1 MQIKGGNVP
10 IILPMRRRE
19 RTRIKNQSFS
29 KAGSVLLLALLLQLS
44 TAVQAQKVSYSGKA
58 SPAQLFS
65 VLSEQTGYK
74 FFYTNDGLTGMKP
87 VSVQLKDVPLEK
99 ALSTILEGLP
109 LEYVIQGKTVFIRKK
124 AGVKNS
130 LVQEQEQVQQEL
142 PRVHGIVT
150 DEQGNPLP
158 GITVMT
164 KRDKRAVATNE
175 KGFFV
180 FPAEKG
186 DTLVFRSISYETRLL
201 PVRFGEQ
208 MSVTLKQQ
216 LSQLSAVTVVYNTGY
231 QQVSKERATG
241 SFAKPDMEIFRNR
254 VGSRDVTDIIGRLD
268 GQVAGLTVKS
278 GLNNVRGGAN
288 SNGITSR
295 RSLIRGNSS
304 VMLDMEPL
312 YVINGMV
319 SPDFSAVNQ
328 DDIEDITVLK
338 DAAAA
343 AIYGA
348 RAANGVVV
356 ITTREGKKNQ
366 RMNIDYN
373 GSVTVQSK
381 PEWAHDPMLNSRQY
395 IQAAREVFDP
405 ARFSWTS
412 VATGYVAPHDM
423 ILYNQYRGL
432 ISADQANKSLDSLA
446 NIDGR
451 SQMLNLLTRPSVTS
465 SHTISA
471 SGGTNIYSYY
481 LSLGYVNVQGINR
494 GQESNSYRL
503 NLTQHLNAGKRVT
516 ITLNTALNN
525 TVSTGKGILSLANDV
540 LPYQQFQDANGRS
553 INMPYMTGYGDSL
566 RQDYQARSR
575 INLDYYPLDELN
587 NYQQYK
593 QTNLSANVNA
603 RVGVKLWKGLRFEG
617 VYGYQKTPGTNDI
630 YSDGKS
636 LNVRKMQLSLT
647 VAPTAASTP
656 VYYFPLT
663 GGTYNTSTN
672 DQHNWVVRNQLVYE
686 AKPRQGKDAL
696 TLQAGQE
703 AQEQYAYN
711 SSVNI
716 YGYNRDLGTYP
727 MLDYLTMSKGVPGTI
742 TGTGYLNGTF
752 YTVARTITRFNS
764 YFALAS
770 YSFNQKYSADMS
782 WRQDQSS
789 LFGSDVSSQNKPVWS
804 LGGKWRIDKESF
816 MSGIKW
822 IDALALRSTYGLLG
836 NSPYVGAA
844 TLYDVLRPN
853 AQASSGGIGG
863 DALTISSA
871 ANRKLSWES
880 VKVINVG
887 IDFAMFH
894 NRINGSIEGYNKT
907 TVDLLSFLPA
917 NPFTGFSQITGN
929 LGKANNKG
937 IEITLNSENIRT
949 NNFRWTTRWVFG
961 YNQNKL
967 VSWGANSPI
976 YNSTS
981 SKIASSKVAGYPLG
995 AVFAYN
1001 YVGLDSLGDPQI
1013 RLANNKVTKNPYIAT
1028 GDDLVYKGVSQ
1039 PKFSGGLTNTFSYKG
1054 ISLSAN
1060 LIYSLGHVMRRV
1072 VSFKS
1077 SGRLSDRAYFEG
1089 NLRTDFLDRWKKPGD
1104 EAFTNVPSY
1113 VSSPA
1118 IDFTRRNMDYFN
1130 YADINVV
1137 SASYIK
1143 LRDISLSYELQ
1154 PALVKCLRLQRASVF
1169 AQAGNFMIWKANHYG
1184 IDPEY
1189 NADPLNGSGFYPVS
1203 KHSYS
1208 LGLRVTL

>member
-1 MQIKGGNVP
+1 M
-10 IILPMRRRE
+10 
-19 RTRIKNQSFS
+19 RIKNQPTI
-29 KAGSVLLLALLLQLS
+29 KVRNMLVLGLLLHLCV
-44 TAVQAQKVSYSGKA
+44 AVQAQHVNYSGKA
-58 SPAQLFS
+58 LPAKLFADIS
-65 VLSEQTGYK
+65 MQTGYK
-74 FFYTNDGLTGMKP
+74 FFYSNEALAGIDP
-87 VSVQLKDVPLEK
+87 VAVQLKDMPLEK
-99 ALSTILEGLP
+99 ALSIILEKLP

-124 AGVKNS
+124 AVKNS
-130 LVQEQEQVQQEL
+130 SPTQEQVQQEL
-142 PRVHGIVT
+142 PRVIGIVT

-164 KRDKRAVATNE
+164 KRDKRVMPTNE

-180 FPAEKG
+180 LPAEKS
-186 DTLVFRSISYETRLL
+186 DSLIFRSISYETRTVAVKL
-201 PVRFGEQ
+201 GEQ

-231 QQVSKERATG
+231 QQLSKERATG
-241 SFAKPDMEIFRNR
+241 SFAKPDMEVFKNR

-268 GQVAGLTVKS
+268 GQVAGMTVNNSLLSVKS
-278 GLNNVRGGAN
+278 KGN

-295 RSLIRGNSS
+295 KSLIRGNGS
-304 VMLDMEPL
+304 VMLDVEPL
-312 YVINGMV
+312 YVINGIV
-319 SPDFSAVNQ
+319 STDFSAVNQ

-356 ITTREGKKNQ
+356 ITTRQGKKNQ

-381 PEWAHDPMLNSRQY
+381 PEWAHDPMLNSKQY

-405 ARFSWTS
+405 VRYPWAS
-412 VATGYVAPHDM
+412 VANGYVAPHDM

-432 ISADQANKSLDSLA
+432 ISAEQANKSLDSLA

-451 SQMLNLLTRPSVTS
+451 SQMISLTTQPAVTT

-481 LSLGYVNVQGINR
+481 LSLGYVNAQGINR

-503 NLTQHLNAGKRVT
+503 NLTQNFNAGQRVT

-525 TVSTGKGILSLANDV
+525 TVTTSKGILSITNDV
-540 LPYQQFQDANGRS
+540 LPYQQFQDANGKN
-553 INMPYMTGYGDSL
+553 INMPYMTGYGDSI

-575 INLDYYPLDELN
+575 INLDYYPLEDLN
-587 NYQQYK
+587 NQQNK
-593 QTNLSANVNA
+593 QTNLSASVNA

-617 VYGYQKTPGTNDI
+617 VYGYQKTPGTYDT
-630 YSDGKS
+630 YSDGKT

-656 VYYFPLT
+656 IYYFPIT

-672 DQHNWVVRNQLVYE
+672 DQHNWMVRNQLVYE

-703 AQEQYAYN
+703 AQEQYAQN

-716 YGYNRDLGTYP
+716 YGYNRDLGSYP
-727 MLDYLTMSKGVPGTI
+727 VLDYLTMSKGIPGTI
-742 TGTGYLNGTF
+742 TGTGYLGGSF
-752 YTVARTITRFNS
+752 YQVSRTVTRFNS

-804 LGGKWRIDKESF
+804 LGGKWRLDKESF

-822 IDALALRSTYGLLG
+822 IDALALRSTYGILG

-844 TLYDVLRPN
+844 TLYDVLSANP
-853 AQASSGGIGG
+853 QTFSGSIAG
-863 DALTISSA
+863 DAMSIRTA
-871 ANRKLSWES
+871 ANKRLSWES

-887 IDFAMFH
+887 IDFALFN
-894 NRINGSIEGYNKT
+894 NRINGSIEGYSKT
-907 TVDLLSFLPA
+907 TVDLLSYIPA
-917 NPFTGFSQITGN
+917 NPFTGFSQIAGN

-937 IEITLNSENIRT
+937 IEITVTSQNIST
-949 NNFRWTTRWVFG
+949 DNFRWTTRWVFG

-967 VSWGANSPI
+967 LSWGVNSPI
-976 YNSTS
+976 YNTTS
-981 SKIASSKVAGYPLG
+981 SKIGSAKVAGYPLG

-1001 YVGLDSLGDPQI
+1001 YAGLDSLGDPQI
-1013 RLANNKVTKNPYIAT
+1013 KLANNKITKNPNIAT

-1060 LIYSLGHVMRRV
+1060 LIYNLGHVMRRV
-1072 VSFKS
+1072 VNYTS
-1077 SGRLSDRAYFEG
+1077 SGRLANRAYFGG

-1113 VSSPA
+1113 VSNPS
-1118 IDFTRRNMDYFN
+1118 IDYTRRNMDYFN

-1137 SASYIK
+1137 NASYIK
-1143 LRDISLSYELQ
+1143 LRDITLSYDLQ
-1154 PALVKCLRLQRASVF
+1154 PSLLKALRVQRASVF
-1169 AQAGNFMIWKANHYG
+1169 AQASNFMVWKANHYG
-1184 IDPEY
+1184 IDPEF
-1189 NADPLNGSGFYPVS
+1189 NSDPLNGSYFYPVS

>member
-1 MQIKGGNVP
+1 MQIKGDNVP
-10 IILPMRRRE
+10 IILPMRGRE
-19 RTRIKNQSFS
+19 RTIIKNQPFS
-29 KAGSVLLLALLLQLS
+29 KAGSLLLLALLLQLS
-44 TAVQAQKVSYSGKA
+44 AAVQAQKVSYSGKA

-65 VLSEQTGYK
+65 MLSEQTGYK
-74 FFYTNDGLTGMKP
+74 FFYSNDGLAGMKP

-99 ALSTILEGLP
+99 ALSIILEGQP
-109 LEYVIQGKTVFIRKK
+109 LEFVIQGKTVFIRKK
-124 AGVKNS
+124 AGTKNS
-130 LVQEQEQVQQEL
+130 SVQEQEQPQQEL

-164 KRDKRAVATNE
+164 KGDKRATPTNE
-175 KGFFV
+175 KGFFM

-186 DTLVFRSISYETRLL
+186 DTLIFRSISYETRLV

-216 LSQLSAVTVVYNTGY
+216 LSQLSAVTVYNTGY
-231 QQVSKERATG
+231 QQLSKERATG
-241 SFAKPDMEIFRNR
+241 SFAKPDMETFRNR

-268 GQVAGLTVKS
+268 GQVAGLTVNA
-278 GLNNVRGGAN
+278 GLNNVKSRSNA
-288 SNGITSR
+288 NGIVSR
-295 RSLIRGNSS
+295 KSLIRGTNS
-304 VMLDMEPL
+304 VMLDAEPL
-312 YVINGMV
+312 YVINGVV
-319 SPDFSAVNQ
+319 STDFSAVNQ

-373 GSVTVQSK
+373 GSVTVQSR

-405 ARFSWTS
+405 VRYPWAS
-412 VATGYVAPHDM
+412 VSSGFVAPHDM
-423 ILYNQYRGL
+423 VLYNQYRGL
-432 ISADQANKSLDSLA
+432 ISAEQANKSLDSLA

-451 SQMLNLLTRPSVTS
+451 SQVLHLTTRPSVTS

-481 LSLGYVNVQGINR
+481 LSLGYVNIQGIR
-494 GQESNSYRL
+494 KGEESNSYRL
-503 NLTQHLNAGKRVT
+503 NLTQHFNAGKRVT

-525 TVSTGKGILSLANDV
+525 TVSTGKGIINIPNDV
-540 LPYQQFQDANGRS
+540 MPYQPWQDANGRS
-553 INMPYMTGYGDSL
+553 INIPYMTGYGDSL
-566 RQDYQARSR
+566 RQNYQARSR

-587 NYQQYK
+587 YQYSK
-593 QTNLSANVNA
+593 RTNLSANVNA
-603 RVGVKLWKGLRFEG
+603 RVSVKLWKGLRFEG
-617 VYGYQKTPGTNDI
+617 VYGYQKTPGTYDI
-630 YSDGKS
+630 YTDNKY
-636 LNVRKMQLSLT
+636 LNMRKMLLSLT

-656 VYYFPLT
+656 VYYLPLT
-663 GGTYNTSTN
+663 GGNFNTMTN
-672 DQHNWVVRNQLVYE
+672 DQHNWTVRNQMVYE
-686 AKPRQGKDAL
+686 ARPRQGKDAL

-711 SSVNI
+711 SSINL
-716 YGYNRDLGTYP
+716 YGYDLALGTYP
-727 MLDYLTMSKGVPGTI
+727 VLDYLTMSKGIQGTV
-742 TGTGYLNGTF
+742 TGGGYLSGNF
-752 YTVARTITRFNS
+752 YQVARTVTRFNS
-764 YFALAS
+764 YFALGS
-770 YSFNQKYSADMS
+770 YSFNQKYSLDMS

-816 MSGIKW
+816 MSGVKW
-822 IDALALRSTYGLLG
+822 IDALALRSTYGILG

-844 TLYDVLRPN
+844 TLYDVLNPN

-863 DALTISSA
+863 DALSIASA

-880 VKVINVG
+880 VKVVNIG
-887 IDFAMFH
+887 IDFALFN

-917 NPFTGFSQITGN
+917 NPFTGFTQITGN
-929 LGKANNKG
+929 LGTANNKG
-937 IEITLNSENIRT
+937 IEITLSSENIRT
-949 NNFRWTTRWVFG
+949 KNFRWATRWVFG
-961 YNQNKL
+961 YNENKL
-967 VSWGANSPI
+967 VSWGVNSPL
-976 YNSTS
+976 YNTAS
-981 SKIASSKVAGYPLG
+981 SKIGYPRVAGYPLS
-995 AVFAYN
+995 AVFAYK
-1001 YVGLDSLGDPQI
+1001 YAGLDSLGDPQI
-1013 RLANNKVTKNPYIAT
+1013 RLANNKVTKNPYIEP
-1028 GDDLVYKGVSQ
+1028 GNDLVYMGVSQ

-1060 LIYSLGHVMRRV
+1060 LIYNLGHLMRRN

-1077 SGRLSDRAYFEG
+1077 SGRLADRAYFGG
-1089 NLRTDFLDRWKKPGD
+1089 NLRTDFLDRWKKSGD

-1113 VSSPA
+1113 VSSPV

-1143 LRDISLSYELQ
+1143 LRDISLSYDLQ
-1154 PALVKCLRLQRASVF
+1154 PALVKSLRLQRASVF
-1169 AQAGNFMIWKANHYG
+1169 AQASNFMVWKANHYG

-1189 NADPLNGSGFYPVS
+1189 NADPLIGTQFNPLS

>member
-1 MQIKGGNVP
+1 
-10 IILPMRRRE
+10 MRRRKP
-19 RTRIKNQSFS
+19 TTIKNQSFS
-29 KAGSVLLLALLLQLS
+29 KAGSVVLLALLLQLS

-65 VLSEQTGYK
+65 MLSEQTGYK
-74 FFYTNDGLTGMKP
+74 FFYTNDGLSGMKP

-124 AGVKNS
+124 GGAKNS

-142 PRVHGIVT
+142 PRVHGVVT

-164 KRDKRAVATNE
+164 KRDKRVVATNE

-186 DTLVFRSISYETRLL
+186 DTLIFRSISYETRLV

-241 SFAKPDMEIFRNR
+241 SFAKPDMEIFKNR

-268 GQVAGLTVKS
+268 GQVAGLNVS
-278 GLNNVRGGAN
+278 AGLNNVKARSNA
-288 SNGITSR
+288 NGIVSR
-295 RSLIRGNSS
+295 KSLIRGNSS

-366 RMNIDYN
+366 RMNIDYS

-381 PEWAHDPMLNSRQY
+381 PEWAHDPMLNSRQF

-405 ARFSWTS
+405 VRYPWAS
-412 VATGYVAPHDM
+412 VSSGYVAPHDM

-451 SQMLNLLTRPSVTS
+451 SQMLSLTTRPSVTT

-481 LSLGYVNVQGINR
+481 LSMGYVNVQGINR

-525 TVSTGKGILSLANDV
+525 TVNTSKAILSLMNDV

-575 INLDYYPLDELN
+575 INLDYYPLEDL
-587 NYQQYK
+587 NYQQNK

-617 VYGYQKTPGTNDI
+617 AYGYQKTPGTYDTYTDNRN
-630 YSDGKS
+630 
-636 LNVRKMQLSLT
+636 LNLRKTLLSFT

-656 VYYFPLT
+656 VYYLPVT

-672 DQHNWVVRNQLVYE
+672 DQHNWMVRNQLVYE

-703 AQEQYAYN
+703 AQEQYAFN
-711 SSVNI
+711 SSTYI

-727 MLDYLTMSKGVPGTI
+727 VLDYLTMSKGVQGTV

-752 YTVARTITRFNS
+752 YTVAKTVTRFNS
-764 YFALAS
+764 YFAMAS

-816 MSGIKW
+816 MSGVKW
-822 IDALALRSTYGLLG
+822 IDALALRSTYGILG

-844 TLYDVLRPN
+844 TLYDVLSPN
-853 AQASSGGIGG
+853 SQASSGGIAG
-863 DALTISSA
+863 DGMSIRSA

-880 VKVINVG
+880 VKVINMG
-887 IDFAMFH
+887 IDFALFN
-894 NRINGSIEGYNKT
+894 NRINGSIEGYSKT
-907 TVDLLSFLPA
+907 TVDLLSYLPA
-917 NPFTGFSQITGN
+917 NPFTGFTQIAGN

-949 NNFRWTTRWVFG
+949 NDFRWTTRWVFG

-967 VSWGANSPI
+967 LSWGVNSPM
-976 YNSTS
+976 YNTTS
-981 SKIASSKVAGYPLG
+981 SKIGSAKVAGYALG

-1001 YVGLDSLGDPQI
+1001 YAGLDSLGDPQI
-1013 RLANNKVTKNPYIAT
+1013 KLANNKVTKNPNIAT

-1060 LIYSLGHVMRRV
+1060 LIYNLGHVMRRV
-1072 VSFKS
+1072 VTYTS
-1077 SGRLSDRAYFEG
+1077 SGRLANRAYFGG
-1089 NLRTDFLDRWKKPGD
+1089 NLRTDFLDRWQKPGD

-1118 IDFTRRNMDYFN
+1118 IDYNRRNMDYFN

-1154 PALVKCLRLQRASVF
+1154 PALVKSLRLQRASVF
-1169 AQAGNFMIWKANHYG
+1169 AQASNFMIWKANHYG

-1189 NADPLNGSGFYPVS
+1189 NADPSVGSSFVPLS